1 MIAILCATPWEMKGV
16 LRVLEG
22 GRETEAPGGM
32 RAWRGRGGTRDAVAL
47 CVGVGKVA
55 AAAGAMFLVERH
67 GPEEFLVFGT
77 AGALRDDVRL
87 GDLVIA
93 EEVIPADTGITHSG
107 GFHSTGPGINAE
119 GRLVFHPSF
128 AASAEMLRGALAA
141 ASSASLPHRVGK
153 VLTCDQV
160 VLDPG
165 LRLHLGNAFDAL
177 AVEME
182 GAAVAQVAEG
192 AGVPF
197 LAVRGISD
205 ELSHDFAG
213 LERALE
219 YRGQSRRN
227 LWKERIRLSV
237 EDPSVM
243 DRAKALAKGRDLA
256 LDALESFLSAYLGR
270 G

>member
-1 MIAILCATPWEMKGV
+1 MIAIICATPWEFRAA
-16 LRVLEG
+16 LDAFNT
-22 GRETEAPGGM
+22 GRETEAPTGM
-32 RAWRGRGGTRDAVAL
+32 RAYLGECGGREAIAL

-67 GPEEFLVFGT
+67 RPQELLVFGT
-77 AGALRDDVRL
+77 AGALCDEVKL

-93 EEVIPADTGITHSG
+93 EEVIPADTGIAHSG
-107 GFHSTGPGINAE
+107 GFHTTGPGMHE
-119 GRLVFHPSF
+119 GGKLVFHPSF
-128 AASAEMLRGALAA
+128 GAAPELSRKAAIA
-141 ASSASLPHRVGK
+141 ASSLSLPYRVGK

-165 LRLHLGNAFDAL
+165 LRRHLGESFQAL

-182 GAAVAQVAEG
+182 GAAAAQVAEG

-197 LAVRGISD
+197 LAVKGISD
-205 ELSHDFAG
+205 ELSHDFQG
-213 LERALE
+213 LERALQ
-219 YRGQSRRN
+219 YKGQSRSN
-227 LWKERIRLSV
+227 LWKERVKLSV

-243 DRAKALAKGRDLA
+243 DKARELARGRDLA
-256 LDALESFLSAYLGR
+256 LQRLGSFLCAFLGS